1 MKNLMNIL
9 WKKYL
14 DLLNRKPLVAHAI
27 STSLLMASADLLSQ
41 KVIEKKVNFD
51 FNRNKNFWIVG
62 ALFLGPALSKWIR
75 VISSSFSGTATVKVV
90 KMLLADQLLFTPP
103 ILLGVVS
110 SLGLLRGYSIPQ
122 LKQHLSDHYWTILFM
137 NYKIWPLAQSINF
150 FFMPLQFRVL
160 YINFVA
166 LFWNVYVAYVTQ
178 SLSKIPLVTE
188 VPIAD

>member
-1 MKNLMNIL
+1 MKNLVNMS

-27 STSLLMASADLLSQ
+27 STTSRFS
-41 KVIEKKVNFD
+41 K
-51 FNRNKNFWIVG
+51 
-62 ALFLGPALSKWIR
+62 GPALSKWIR
-75 VISSSFSGTATVKVV
+75 VINSFSGTTTVKVV

-110 SLGLLRGYSIPQ
+110 SLGLLRGQSIPQ
-122 LKQHLSDHYWTILFM
+122 LKQHLSDRYWTILFM

-150 FFMPLQFRVL
+150 FFIPLQFRYVSVTLNPFFRVL

-178 SLSKIPLVTE
+178 SLSKIPLITE
-188 VPIAD
+188 VPITD